1 MTFSV
6 DVDVWSLKAGPA
18 QDATPRQ
25 SASEGRGKDFAGSL
39 LAVLPEIGAD
49 TLMPTDV
56 ASQAPPLTLASLN
69 FMAAS
74 PPVAGTPTAHP
85 VEAPLPSDAEPA
97 ETLPVD
103 LPRISEHPP
112 LQAEDTAPPA
122 ISASESA
129 PAPDLPG
136 PSAEAAVREPAP
148 RAPNAPDAPDARSE
162 STPPQEEQDLNAQVA
177 SPSDEV
183 PPVAHGIAGPAPVI
197 AAQNQPH
204 AAPLAAV
211 SIMPAQTA
219 GAPKPRTETL
229 SASAQTPA
237 PANAAMPAEP
247 SAFGRVDQA
256 SQPRPD
262 PLAHAPVDAAG
273 PAGPE
278 SGSDQTANHPVT
290 DTFVPQANTSP
301 AGPAVSVPAQP
312 VVQAQAPTPLQP
324 VSAALVATAT
334 PAQLPE
340 ILARATADP
349 GDDRVMIQLDP
360 PELGRISLDFKF
372 DAQGLQHVTVTAESP
387 EAMRQLRLMH
397 FELVQ
402 ALERNGLSGQ
412 NMSFQHQNPQQQS
425 PWGDPARISGARFD
439 TPTGDSLVIAADASH
454 GRHVSANGRL
464 DIRL

>member
-39 LAVLPEIGAD
+39 LAVLPEIG
-49 TLMPTDV
+49 TEPLMPTDA

-69 FMAAS
+69 FMAAP

-85 VEAPLPSDAEPA
+85 IEPPLPSDAEPA
-97 ETLPVD
+97 ETLPAN
-103 LPRISEHPP
+103 LPRISERPP
-112 LQAEDTAPPA
+112 LQAEDTAASA
-122 ISASESA
+122 ISASEPA
-129 PAPDLPG
+129 PAPDLSDLSPG
-136 PSAEAAVREPAP
+136 AAGREPAP
-148 RAPNAPDAPDARSE
+148 RAPDTPDARSE
-162 STPPQEEQDLNAQVA
+162 SNPPHEEQDLNAQA
-177 SPSDEV
+177 TSLSGEPPSV
-183 PPVAHGIAGPAPVI
+183 PHGIAGPVASPQSQSQVAPM
-197 AAQNQPH
+197 
-204 AAPLAAV
+204 AAV
-211 SIMPAQTA
+211 SIMPTQAA
-219 GAPKPRTETL
+219 GSKPRTETL

-237 PANAAMPAEP
+237 QANAAGP
-247 SAFGRVDQA
+247 SASGRVDQA
-256 SQPRPD
+256 SQPGPD
-262 PLAHAPVDAAG
+262 PLAQALVDAASA
-273 PAGPE
+273 AGPE
-278 SGSDQTANHPVT
+278 SGSDQTPNHPVT
-290 DTFVPQANTSP
+290 DTSVPQTTTSP
-301 AGPAVSVPAQP
+301 ATPAVSGPAQP
-312 VVQAQAPTPLQP
+312 VVQAQTSTPLQP

-340 ILARATADP
+340 ILAHATAAP

-425 PWGDPARISGARFD
+425 PWGDQARISGARFD
-439 TPTGDSLVIAADASH
+439 TPSLTGDGLVIAADASH
-454 GRHVSANGRL
+454 GRHVAANGRL